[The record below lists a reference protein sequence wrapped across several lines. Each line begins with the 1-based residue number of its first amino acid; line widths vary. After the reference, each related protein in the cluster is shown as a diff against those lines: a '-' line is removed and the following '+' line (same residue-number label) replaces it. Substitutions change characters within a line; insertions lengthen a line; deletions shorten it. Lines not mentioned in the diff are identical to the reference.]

1 MTSGSEGPPPVPN
14 LEGLMIWASPGMV
27 TDVTGSG
34 AGTIAVL
41 TCVPSMTLHT
51 RDQHAG
57 ADPVDVI
64 ASTLL
69 GHGFELLVAFDRA
82 TLLDLPVLP
91 GWSAELDA
99 EGHRLQVSEPGG
111 TRYDGNLGP
120 AVPSGWNDALE
131 RRGLLVLL
139 VASGVDLERL
149 DRAASV
155 DAARRAGN
163 VVGAQI
169 RTYRTS

>member
-1 MTSGSEGPPPVPN
+1 VTSGDGPAPVPN

-27 TDVTGSG
+27 TDVAGTG
-34 AGTIAVL
+34 AGTIAAL

-51 RDQHAG
+51 RDEHPG
-57 ADPVDVI
+57 AEAVDVI

-69 GHGFELLVAFDRA
+69 GHGFELLLAFDRA

-91 GWSAELDA
+91 GWSAELAAD
-99 EGHRLQVSEPGG
+99 GHRLHVTEPGG
-111 TRYDGNLGP
+111 TRYDGNLGS
-120 AVPSGWNDALE
+120 AVPTKWREALL

-139 VASGVDLERL
+139 VASGVDLDQP

-169 RTYRTS
+169 RAIAD

>member
-1 MTSGSEGPPPVPN
+1 VTSSEGPPPVPN

-27 TDVTGSG
+27 TDA
-34 AGTIAVL
+34 AGTGGGLIAAL
-41 TCVPSMTLHT
+41 TCVPSLTLHT
-51 RDQHAG
+51 GDEHPG
-57 ADPVDVI
+57 AEPVDVI
-64 ASTLL
+64 TSTLL

-99 EGHRLQVSEPGG
+99 EGHRLHVAEPGG
-111 TRYDGNLGP
+111 TRYDGDLGP
-120 AVPSGWNDALE
+120 ALPSGWNETLE

-169 RTYRTS
+169 RTFRTG

>member
-27 TDVTGSG
+27 TDVSG
-34 AGTIAVL
+34 GGEGTIAAL
-41 TCVPSMTLHT
+41 TCVPSMSPHT
-51 RDQHAG
+51 RDHYPG
-57 ADPVDVI
+57 AEPVDLI
-64 ASTLL
+64 TSTLL

-91 GWSAELDA
+91 GWSAELNAD
-99 EGHRLQVSEPGG
+99 GQRLHVTEPGG

-120 AVPSGWNDALE
+120 AVLEGWNEAVE

-139 VASGVDLERL
+139 VASGVDLEQF

-169 RTYRTS
+169 RTYRPG

>member
-1 MTSGSEGPPPVPN
+1 VTSADGPPPVPN

-27 TDVTGSG
+27 ADVARTG
-34 AGTIAVL
+34 AGTIAAL

-51 RDQHAG
+51 RDQHPG
-57 ADPVDVI
+57 AEAVDVI

-91 GWSAELDA
+91 GWSAELAAD
-99 EGHRLQVSEPGG
+99 GHRLHVTEPGG

-120 AVPSGWNDALE
+120 AVPSGWNEALE

-139 VASGVDLERL
+139 VASGVDLERP

-169 RTYRTS
+169 RIYRTD

>member
-1 MTSGSEGPPPVPN
+1 MTSGSESPPPVPN

-27 TDVTGSG
+27 TDVSGGG

-41 TCVPSMTLHT
+41 TCVPSRTLQT
-51 RDQHAG
+51 RDEHPG
-57 ADPVDVI
+57 ADPVDVV

-82 TLLDLPVLP
+82 TLLDLPILP
-91 GWSAELDA
+91 GWSAELDTD
-99 EGHRLQVSEPGG
+99 GHRLHVTAPGG

-120 AVPSGWNDALE
+120 AVPSGWNESLE

-139 VASGVDLERL
+139 VASGVDLEQV

-169 RTYRTS
+169 RTYRTG